1 MATVS
6 SASSLNQI
14 PAAPSCSDSSSG
26 MKLRSG
32 RVYKQVSTK
41 AAKASQLE
49 RPETPLVVEN
59 TFKALSVSSSK
70 SLSSSSSS
78 QSLAQSQQAEPSPLQ
93 EQPIVVPKVENKPE
107 ETDPKAEKADN
118 AVSAAKED
126 GLLQQSCLE
135 EIAKLQ
141 EINKVM
147 KMAVEG
153 VVRARQQEW
162 GTYLSKML
170 QNPATEIPEQKLIVE
185 MFEDIMDKSQVAVL
199 DCLADLLKRDY
210 YANSG
215 ARHSNKPGFDAALDL
230 SAKRVLV
237 PCVPI
242 VTQTIQYTSIAFLH
256 HLTENYQKKRLQ
268 LPSVR

>member
-1 MATVS
+1 MAIVS
-6 SASSLNQI
+6 SATSLNQI
-14 PAAPSCSDSSSG
+14 PAAPSYSDTSCG

-41 AAKASQLE
+41 AAQASQFE

-70 SLSSSSSS
+70 SLASSSSS

-93 EQPIVVPKVENKPE
+93 AQPIVVPKEENKPQ
-107 ETDPKAEKADN
+107 ETDPKAEKTN
-118 AVSAAKED
+118 NNVSAAGED
-126 GLLQQSCLE
+126 GLLSQSCLE
-135 EIAKLQ
+135 EIAKLK

-147 KMAVEG
+147 MMALEG
-153 VVRARQQEW
+153 VVRTRQQEW

-170 QNPATEIPEQKLIVE
+170 QNPTTEIPEQKLIVE

-199 DCLADLLKRDY
+199 NCLADLLKRDY
-210 YANSG
+210 YASSG
-215 ARHSNKPGFDAALDL
+215 ARHSNKPGFDTALDL

-242 VTQTIQYTSIAFLH
+242 VTQTIHYTSEAFLH
-256 HLTENYQKKRLQ
+256 HLTENYQKKHLR
-268 LPSVR
+268 